1 MIYRMKREQYNVLN
15 MKHEEVIDMVNE
27 QNRLVNVKQKSIVA
41 EDTYTGEKQ
50 IINFASIGIQ
60 PMRIITDVI
69 TY

>member
-1 MIYRMKREQYNVLN
+1 